1 MTDLTSSN
9 EENNPEDPYIASNLI
24 VNHFSFLQNKK
35 ILLCYIQERLSR
47 LRQLRWQQAKL
58 SEAYSDNCS
67 EHELKYFENYSSVLQ
82 DYMKSTKVDITSD
95 LTPPKDTFIEI
106 MMKKDL
112 GKVTLE
118 TGVLFLEKNSV
129 VYLKRTDAE
138 SLVRNGSAE
147 YIK

>member
-1 MTDLTSSN
+1 MNYSN

-24 VNHFSFLQNKK
+24 VNHFNFLQNKK

-47 LRQLRWQQAKL
+47 LRELRWQQAKL
-58 SEAYSDNCS
+58 PDNIRENCS
-67 EHELKYFENYSSVLQ
+67 DHELEYFDNFSFALQ
-82 DYMKSTKVDITSD
+82 DYMKKTKVDITSD

-106 MMKKDL
+106 MIKKDL

-129 VYLKRTDAE
+129 VYLKRSDAE